1 MSRAKFESMPKAAQ
15 DVIAKYSVA
24 WIDDHYIKELGS
36 YNDELVAKFKADPK
50 RTVTTPSA
58 ADLAAIQPVY
68 QKVTAEW
75 VARSPQNAELL
86 NKAREILAKIR
97 ANSP

>member
-1 MSRAKFESMPKAAQ
+1 MPKAAQ
-15 DVIAKYSVA
+15 DVIAKYSLA
-24 WIDDHYIKELGS
+24 WIDNFYIKELGS
-36 YNDELVAKFKADPK
+36 YNDELIGKFKADPK

-75 VARSPQNAELL
+75 VAKSPQNAELL
-86 NKAREILAKIR
+86 TKARAMLEKIR
-97 ANSP
+97 AN